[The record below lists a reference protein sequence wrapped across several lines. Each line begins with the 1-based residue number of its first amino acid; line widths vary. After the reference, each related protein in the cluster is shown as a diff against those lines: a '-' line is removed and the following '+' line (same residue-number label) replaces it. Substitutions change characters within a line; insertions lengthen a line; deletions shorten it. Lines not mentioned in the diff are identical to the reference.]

1 MLRFQ
6 SYLIKPTDIAAPVL
20 WITAVILI
28 FGVHGCSVVGPSAIS
43 RGRADYNE
51 AVTRTDDQQILMA
64 LVHHRYLESIGLM
77 AVSSVT
83 ANFSVQADTGIN
95 IGFGPSDNYA
105 GNLVP
110 LGGGFVYEENP
121 TISYRP
127 VKGAKYIRA
136 MMSPL
141 PLEFL
146 IMFTR
151 SVTWPEIPYA
161 MLVKSVND
169 IRNPDFIR
177 SPTIDSGQKFE
188 RFIEL
193 MISLRDAGIAFWGSD
208 PGQEKGFVLVI
219 RAAASAHRKDVRE
232 LLDLLGLPV
241 PAEAPDQIVIP
252 VYSALEP
259 GRSGGIAISMRSVF
273 DLMEILSASI
283 DIPAAHAR
291 SGLVTAYPAVSL
303 AGRDVRIRTSPTK
316 PGSTAVA
323 VQYRGVWFYIAETDR
338 TTKEAFLLANW
349 LWSSFIADAAGQHQ
363 AAPVLTV
370 PASR

>member
-1 MLRFQ
+1 M
-6 SYLIKPTDIAAPVL
+6 
-20 WITAVILI
+20 ILI

-83 ANFSVQADTGIN
+83 ANFSVQANTGIN
-95 IGFGPSDNYA
+95 VGVGPSDNYA

-110 LGGGFVYEENP
+110 LSGGFGYEENP

-127 VKGAKYIRA
+127 VKGAKYIRE

-161 MLVKSVND
+161 MLVKSVNE

-177 SPTIDSGQKFE
+177 SPTDDAEQKFE
-188 RFIEL
+188 RFIQL

-208 PGQEKGFVLVI
+208 PRQEKEFVLLI
-219 RAAASAHRKDVRE
+219 RADAPAHRTDVRE
-232 LLDLLGLPV
+232 LLGLLGLPV
-241 PAEAPDQIVIP
+241 PAQATDRIVIP

-273 DLMEILSASI
+273 ALMEILAASI
-283 DIPAAHAR
+283 DVPAAHAR
-291 SGLVTAYPAVSL
+291 SGLATAYPGVSL
-303 AGRDVRIRTSPTK
+303 AGRDIHIRSSPTK
-316 PGSTAVA
+316 PAGTAVA
-323 VQYRGVWFYIAETDR
+323 VQYRGIWFYIDETDR
-338 TTKEAFLLANW
+338 ATKEAFLLANW
-349 LWSSFIADAAGQHQ
+349 LWSSLIADAAGLHQ